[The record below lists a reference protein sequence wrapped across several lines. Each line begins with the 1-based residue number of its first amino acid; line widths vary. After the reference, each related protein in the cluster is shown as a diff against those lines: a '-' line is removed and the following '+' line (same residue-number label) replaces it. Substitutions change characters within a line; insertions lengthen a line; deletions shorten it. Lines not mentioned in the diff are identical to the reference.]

1 MKKKAM
7 IMAVAS
13 LGSMALIG
21 TGFAGWVI
29 SANTQAT
36 AGGLMTAF
44 DVADHRLSVVNG
56 TWEKTG
62 VEQGAVKFG
71 KDGMTTNSTPWF
83 TFNGDDTA
91 QLKDVYTFTVK
102 SNQNGDVG
110 TFTVEQKAGEEGFKV
125 TESAWQRAIDM
136 DLVLAP
142 TVTFD
147 KTSYTLDGTTG
158 VEVKM
163 TVEFKW
169 GAHFENKNPYV
180 FYNDIDANG
189 SGNVGTEKRP
199 TDKKDESKYTWADD
213 AVYCLRELE
222 KVNNAT
228 FTIAADVTR
237 TLN

>member
-7 IMAVAS
+7 IMVVAS

-71 KDGMTTNSTPWF
+71 KDGSTTNQTPWF
-83 TFNGDDTA
+83 TFNGKDAA

-102 SNQNGDVG
+102 SNQDGDVG
-110 TFTVEQKAGEEGFKV
+110 TFTVNQKGETEGFTV
-125 TESAWQRAIDM
+125 TGDAWETAVNM
-136 DLVLAP
+136 GLVLAP

-147 KTSYTLDGTTG
+147 HTSYTLDGTTG
-158 VEVKM
+158 VAVKM

-169 GAHFENKNPYV
+169 GAHFDNKNPYA
-180 FYNDIDANG
+180 FYNDIDPNG
-189 SGNVGTEKRP
+189 SGNVDTEKRP
-199 TDKKDESKYTWADD
+199 TDKKGESKYTWADD
-213 AVYCLRELE
+213 AVYCLRKLQE
-222 KVNNAT
+222 VNNAT

-237 TLN
+237 TA

>member
-56 TWEKTG
+56 TWEKTST
-62 VEQGAVKFG
+62 EQGAVKFG
-71 KDGMTTNSTPWF
+71 KDGTTTNPTPWF
-83 TFNGDDTA
+83 TFNGEGAA

-110 TFTVEQKAGEEGFKV
+110 TFTVKQKGETEGFTV
-125 TESAWQRAIDM
+125 TGDAWGTAVNM
-136 DLVLAP
+136 GLVLAP

-158 VEVKM
+158 AAVKM

-169 GAHFENKNPYV
+169 GAHFENKNPYE

-189 SGNVGTEKRP
+189 SGNVDTGKRP

-213 AVYCLRELE
+213 AVYCLRKLE
-222 KVNNAT
+222 EVNNTA

-237 TLN
+237 TA